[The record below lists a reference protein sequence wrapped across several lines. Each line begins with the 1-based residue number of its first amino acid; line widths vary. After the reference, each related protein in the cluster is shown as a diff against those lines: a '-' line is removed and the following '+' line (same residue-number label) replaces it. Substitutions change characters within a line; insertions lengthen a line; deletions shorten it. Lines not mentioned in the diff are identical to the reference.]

1 MHFTKSDS
9 PSNENV
15 EKENTKALS
24 SLNSIEN
31 KNQPSNREVLIG
43 SSKNKDI
50 SITFNI
56 VNPKAVGGWIM

>member
-1 MHFTKSDS
+1 MIRIILHFTKSDS

-50 SITFNI
+50 SIAFNI
-56 VNPKAVGGWIM
+56 VNPKAG